1 MNKLLDS
8 KRYLL
13 LGGDGN
19 LGPMWSQAILQA
31 GGEVLILGLSVSNN
45 QALNSLKS
53 EYGSL
58 MSIHDLDLT
67 DLNWETSNL
76 SSFGKFD
83 GLVLNA
89 GIDSLPGSGHTRIED
104 FDWHD
109 WESTFKVNVFGNVQ
123 FLNKMLP
130 NLNKDSS
137 VVFIGSMYSVVSP
150 NLEFYSHYN
159 ENKGSV
165 KNPAYAASKSAL
177 ISVVRQYA
185 THLALQSIRVNM
197 LSPGG
202 VVGNQDQEFITKF
215 RSRVPSRQLIPLE
228 NLGGHLLYLLSNYS
242 RNLTGQNIL
251 VDDGYSSW

>member
-1 MNKLLDS
+1 LNKLLDS

-19 LGPMWSQAILQA
+19 LGPMWAQAILQA
-31 GGEVLILGLSVSNN
+31 GGEVFVLGLSVSNN
-45 QALNSLKS
+45 QVLKSLKS
-53 EYGSL
+53 EYGS
-58 MSIHDLDLT
+58 SISTHDLDLT
-67 DLNWETSNL
+67 DLSWEASDF
-76 SSFGKFD
+76 SRFGKFD

-104 FDWHD
+104 FDWSD
-109 WESTFKVNVFGNVQ
+109 WENTFKVNVFGNVQ

-130 NLNKDSS
+130 SLNVNSS
-137 VVFIGSMYSVVSP
+137 VVVIGSIYSVVSP
-150 NLEFYSHYN
+150 NLELYSHYN

-185 THLALQSIRVNM
+185 THLAPQSIRVNM

-202 VVGNQDQEFITKF
+202 VMGNQDHEFIKKF
-215 RSRVPSRQLIPLE
+215 RSRVPSRELIPLE

>member
-13 LGGDGN
+13 LGGDGK
-19 LGPMWSQAILQA
+19 LGPMWAKAILDA
-31 GGEVLILGLSVSNN
+31 GAEACVLGLSVTNN
-45 QALNSLKS
+45 EALKSLKS

-58 MSIHDLDLT
+58 VNTHDLNLV
-67 DLNWETSNL
+67 NL
-76 SSFGKFD
+76 SQEASDLSRFGKFD

-89 GIDSLPGSGHTRIED
+89 GIDSLPGSGHSRIED
-104 FDWHD
+104 FDWTD
-109 WESTFKVNVFGNVQ
+109 WEDAFKVNVFGNVQ
-123 FLNKMLP
+123 FLNKLLP
-130 NLNKDSS
+130 SLNVNSS

-159 ENKGSV
+159 ESRGSV

-177 ISVVRQYA
+177 VSVVRQYA
-185 THLALQSIRVNM
+185 THLAPQSIRVNM

-202 VVGNQDQEFITKF
+202 VLGNQDHEFIRKF
-215 RSRVPSRQLIPLE
+215 RSRVPSGELIPLE

-242 RNLTGQNIL
+242 KNLTGQNIL